1 MISYEEAKKTAFKLS
16 GKVNACREYKAAYHF
31 YEKGADADGDNGV
44 VVLKDKGG
52 RLRSYSLSLRS
63 ILRKH
68 RRRLTFDGQE
78 KERRQGREG
87 PYRQGEA

>member
-44 VVLKDKGG
+44 VVLKENG
-52 RLRSYSLSLRS
+52 RA
-63 ILRKH
+63 
-68 RRRLTFDGQE
+68 LTFVQFILAKHPE
-78 KERRQGREG
+78 KTPKEIDF
-87 PYRQGEA
+87 